1 MEYFLA
7 FYLAGIALAMFKLY
21 IPIYRTIK
29 KLEPDNLFVVR
40 KYLGFF
46 VILAIFS
53 VVLIVITPTLLSDK
67 LGKRF
72 CVSFVD
78 AVLNGVQ

>member
-7 FYLAGIALAMFKLY
+7 FYVAGIALAMYRLY

-29 KLEPDNLFVVR
+29 RLEPGNIFIQR

-46 VILAIFS
+46 IILGMFS
-53 VVLIVITPTLLSDK
+53 VVLILIAPTLLSDN
-67 LGKRF
+67 LSKRF

-78 AVLNGVQ
+78 AVLNGV

>member
-7 FYLAGIALAMFKLY
+7 FYLAGIALAMYKLY
-21 IPIYRTIK
+21 LPIYKTIK
-29 KLEPDNLFVVR
+29 RLDPNNLFIVR

-46 VILAIFS
+46 VVLGMFS
-53 VVLIVITPTLLSDK
+53 VVLILIIPSVLSEN
-67 LGKRF
+67 LGKKF

-78 AVLNGVQ
+78 AVINGVQ

>member
-7 FYLAGIALAMFKLY
+7 FYVAGIALAMYRLY
-21 IPIYRTIK
+21 LPIYRTIK
-29 KLEPDNLFVVR
+29 RLEPGNLFIVR

-46 VILAIFS
+46 IVLGMFS
-53 VVLIVITPTLLSDK
+53 VVLILITPTLLSDN
-67 LGKRF
+67 LSKRF

-78 AVLNGVQ
+78 AVINGVQ

>member
-7 FYLAGIALAMFKLY
+7 FYLAGIALAMYKLY
-21 IPIYRTIK
+21 IPIYRTINR
-29 KLEPDNLFVVR
+29 LQPENIFIRR

-46 VILAIFS
+46 VVLGIFS
-53 VVLIVITPTLLSDK
+53 VVLVIIIPSVLSEK
-67 LGKRF
+67 LGKKF

-78 AVLNGVQ
+78 AVINGVQ

>member
-7 FYLAGIALAMFKLY
+7 FYLAGIALAMYKLY
-21 IPIYRTIK
+21 LPIYKTIK
-29 KLEPDNLFVVR
+29 RLDPNNLFIVR

-46 VILAIFS
+46 VVLGMFS
-53 VVLIVITPTLLSDK
+53 VVLILIIPSILSEN
-67 LGKRF
+67 LGKKF

>member
-7 FYLAGIALAMFKLY
+7 FYLAGIALAMYKLY
-21 IPIYRTIK
+21 LPIYKTIK
-29 KLEPDNLFVVR
+29 RLDPNNLFIVR

-46 VILAIFS
+46 VVLGMFS
-53 VVLIVITPTLLSDK
+53 VVLILIIPSVLSEN
-67 LGKRF
+67 LGKKF

>member
-7 FYLAGIALAMFKLY
+7 FYVAGIVLAMYKLY
-21 IPIYRTIK
+21 IPIYKTIE
-29 KLEPDNLFVVR
+29 KLDPNNIFITR

-46 VILAIFS
+46 IVLAMFS
-53 VVLIVITPTLLSDK
+53 VVLILIIPPLLSDN

-72 CVSFVD
+72 CISFVG
-78 AVLNGVQ
+78 AVVDGV

>member
-7 FYLAGIALAMFKLY
+7 FYVAGIALAMYRLY

-29 KLEPDNLFVVR
+29 RLEPENIFVQR

-46 VILAIFS
+46 IILGMFS
-53 VVLIVITPTLLSDK
+53 VVLILIAPTLLSDN
-67 LGKRF
+67 LSKRF

-78 AVLNGVQ
+78 AVLNGV

>member
-7 FYLAGIALAMFKLY
+7 FYVAGIALAMYRLY
-21 IPIYRTIK
+21 LPIYRTIK
-29 KLEPDNLFVVR
+29 RLEPGNLFIVR

-46 VILAIFS
+46 IVLGMFS
-53 VVLIVITPTLLSDK
+53 VVLILIMPSVLSEK

-72 CVSFVD
+72 CISFVD
-78 AVLNGVQ
+78 AVINGVQ

>member
-7 FYLAGIALAMFKLY
+7 FYLAGIALAMYKLY
-21 IPIYRTIK
+21 LPIYKTIK
-29 KLEPDNLFVVR
+29 RLDPNNLFIVR

-46 VILAIFS
+46 VVLGMFS
-53 VVLIVITPTLLSDK
+53 VVLILIIPSVLSEN
-67 LGKRF
+67 LGKKF
-72 CVSFVD
+72 CISFVD

>member
-7 FYLAGIALAMFKLY
+7 FYLAGIALAMYKLY

-40 KYLGFF
+40 NYLGFF
-46 VILAIFS
+46 VILTIFS

-72 CVSFVD
+72 CVSFVG
-78 AVLNGVQ
+78 AVINGVQ

>member
-7 FYLAGIALAMFKLY
+7 FYLAGIALAMYKLY
-21 IPIYRTIK
+21 IPIYRTTK
-29 KLEPDNLFVVR
+29 KLEPENIFIRR

-46 VILAIFS
+46 VILGVFSIF
-53 VVLIVITPTLLSDK
+53 LIVITPTLLSDK

-72 CVSFVD
+72 CVGFVD
-78 AVLNGVQ
+78 AIINGV

>member
-7 FYLAGIALAMFKLY
+7 FYLAGIALAMYKLY

-46 VILAIFS
+46 VILTIFS
-53 VVLIVITPTLLSDK
+53 VVLVIIIPSVLSEK
-67 LGKRF
+67 LGKKF

-78 AVLNGVQ
+78 AVINGVQ

>member
-29 KLEPDNLFVVR
+29 RLEPDNLFVVR

-46 VILAIFS
+46 VILAIF
-53 VVLIVITPTLLSDK
+53 
-67 LGKRF
+67 
-72 CVSFVD
+72 
-78 AVLNGVQ
+78 

>member
-7 FYLAGIALAMFKLY
+7 FYLAGIALAMYKLY
-21 IPIYRTIK
+21 IPIYRTINR
-29 KLEPDNLFVVR
+29 LQPENIFIRR

-46 VILAIFS
+46 VILGIFS
-53 VVLIVITPTLLSDK
+53 VVLIIITPTLLSDN
-67 LGKRF
+67 LSKRF

-78 AVLNGVQ
+78 AVINGVQ

>member
-7 FYLAGIALAMFKLY
+7 FYLAGIALAMYKLY
-21 IPIYRTIK
+21 LPIYKTIK
-29 KLEPDNLFVVR
+29 RLDPNNLFIVR

-46 VILAIFS
+46 VVLGMFS
-53 VVLIVITPTLLSDK
+53 VVLILIIPSILSEN
-67 LGKRF
+67 LGKKF

-78 AVLNGVQ
+78 AVINVVQ

>member
-7 FYLAGIALAMFKLY
+7 FYLAGIALAMYKLY
-21 IPIYRTIK
+21 LPIYKTIK
-29 KLEPDNLFVVR
+29 QLDPNNLFIVR

-46 VILAIFS
+46 IVLGMFS
-53 VVLIVITPTLLSDK
+53 VVLILIIPSVLSEN
-67 LGKRF
+67 LGKKF
-72 CVSFVD
+72 CISFVD